1 MIYKI
6 GQKFVYR
13 NEPDGNI
20 YVFVNYVY
28 DYSGDPNDHG
38 SWRYLKIRALN
49 RDKDDQEKY
58 MDFDGLYTEQ
68 EMYKYF
74 ITIQEIRKQKLK
86 KLNDTKV

>member
-13 NEPDGNI
+13 NDPDSNI

-28 DYSGDPNDHG
+28 DGAGNPNDE
-38 SWRYLKIRALN
+38 SWRYHKIRALN

-86 KLNDTKV
+86 KLNDTKM